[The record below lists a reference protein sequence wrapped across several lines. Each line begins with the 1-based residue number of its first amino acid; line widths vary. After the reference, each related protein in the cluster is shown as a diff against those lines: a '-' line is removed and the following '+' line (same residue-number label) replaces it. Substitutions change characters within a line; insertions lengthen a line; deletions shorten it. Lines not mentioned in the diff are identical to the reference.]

1 MQEEPM
7 PQSPYDTL
15 PELSSQ
21 LHALIQAGWEQ
32 EIISQL
38 PADYEPQAR
47 LRGAFV
53 RARGLRCVGD
63 LLRGLLAYVLCAPSF
78 RQLGAWAV
86 LIGLANL
93 SHVAWQKQLRKARS
107 FLLWL
112 LIQCLAIPTR
122 PASVAM
128 KRVVLID
135 ATRLKEPGGK
145 GDDWRVHLGYDLL
158 AGRLLDV
165 KVSDGH
171 TAEGF
176 TLFVLQADD
185 LVVADRGYCRRKQL
199 AYVLQAGAQLVVR
212 LAVHQVPL
220 LDGHGEPFDVLAW
233 LRQQGSGQHSCPVA
247 FEYEGCR
254 FAGRLLACSLPA
266 EAAERARTKERKKA
280 AKQQRQLK
288 GETLYLCGWL
298 VLFTTLSPEQWSD
311 AQVLALYRARWQ
323 VELVIKRMKQQ
334 LKLAQLRGQSA
345 LTNEATLLAVLLAWA
360 LLQSEVQD
368 ARAVLTQAAEQWVC
382 SLDAL
387 APAEPQ
393 EPQKPAG
400 VSKPDAAPSLPTVS
414 SWSVTAL
421 CGQTLRLLVQGY
433 WTFARL
439 RSCLPYLHRFLTSRR
454 RQRDHQEST
463 IRRHLL
469 AHLGLLASDSSL
481 FFCSSA

>member
-1 MQEEPM
+1 M
-7 PQSPYDTL
+7 PQSPHDTL
-15 PELSSQ
+15 PELSPQ
-21 LHALIQAGWEQ
+21 LRALIQEGWEQ
-32 EIISQL
+32 EGLSQL
-38 PADYEPQAR
+38 PADYEQQAR
-47 LRGAFV
+47 RTGAFV
-53 RARGLRCVGD
+53 RARGLTCAAD

-93 SHVAWQKQLRKARS
+93 SHVAWHKRLRQARS

-112 LIQCLAIPTR
+112 LMQCLAIPSR
-122 PASVAM
+122 AVPVAM
-128 KRVVLID
+128 KRIVLID
-135 ATRLKEPGGK
+135 ATRLKEPGGT

-176 TLFVLQADD
+176 TLFALQTAD

-199 AYVLQAGAQLVVR
+199 AYLLQAGAQVVVR

-220 LDGHGEPFDVLAW
+220 LDGQGEAFDVLAW
-233 LRQQGSGQHSCPVA
+233 LKEQGRGQASCSVA
-247 FEYEGCR
+247 FESEGGR
-254 FAGRLLACSLPA
+254 FAGRLVACSLPH
-266 EAAERARTKERKKA
+266 EAAERARAKERKKA

-288 GETLYLCGWL
+288 DETLYLCGWL
-298 VLFTTLSPEQWSD
+298 LLFTSLSAPQWSD
-311 AQVLALYRARWQ
+311 SQVLALYRARWQ

-345 LTNEATLLAVLLAWA
+345 STNEATILAVLLAWA
-360 LLQSEVQD
+360 LLQGEVQS
-368 ARAVLTQAAEQWVC
+368 AREVLSEAAEQWVS
-382 SLDAL
+382 SLEAQ
-387 APAEPQ
+387 APQPPESSAEP
-393 EPQKPAG
+393 AG
-400 VSKPDAAPSLPTVS
+400 SSQPRAALSLPTVS

-421 CGQTLRLLVQGY
+421 CAQTLRLLVQGC

-439 RSCLPYLHRFLTSRR
+439 RSCLPYLHRFLCSRR

-463 IRRHLL
+463 IRRHFL
-469 AHLGLLASDSSL
+469 AHPGLATSPSSL